1 MKIVDIQFAGAAA
14 FTEKELAKQ
23 LKTKEKWFFSWLT
36 GTDKFKDEQF
46 EDDKERLAEFYRNKG
61 YLDFEIKDVVLEY
74 PQPDRLVIKFQLFEG
89 KPYKVGVVAVKGN
102 SLFPS
107 AELEKDI
114 RMSSGK
120 TFTPAGQ
127 RKDVERLRD
136 FTGPRG
142 SLTPAST
149 PCARPTPRRATWT

>member
-61 YLDFEIKDVVLEY
+61 YLDFEIKDVVLS
-74 PQPDRLVIKFQLFEG
+74 I
-89 KPYKVGVVAVKGN
+89 
-102 SLFPS
+102 PS
-107 AELEKDI
+107 
-114 RMSSGK
+114 R
-120 TFTPAGQ
+120 
-127 RKDVERLRD
+127 
-136 FTGPRG
+136 TG
-142 SLTPAST
+142 
-149 PCARPTPRRATWT
+149 W